1 MQTLWFWIVS
11 LMIAIYAML
20 DGYDFGAGILHRF
33 VAKTD
38 QERRDVLAAIGPYW
52 DANEVWLIAG
62 AASLYVSFPRVL
74 AASFSGLYLAM
85 YLVLWTLILR
95 GIAIEF
101 RSHVKDDLWRSFWDS
116 VFVLASTLMPLF
128 LGAALGNVIRGVPL
142 DAERHFS
149 LPLFT
154 HFGTGSPAGI
164 LDWYTVLV
172 SLFVFVT
179 IASHGAFFLAWK
191 TQGRVHAR
199 CRSIG
204 LPLWCVATVLGVA
217 VTIATA
223 TVSPGTYENL
233 PRAPLAWLGLSLFV
247 ISIVIVFVARY
258 RGKDL
263 VAFLGSSAFI
273 FGILFATAGT
283 MFPVMLR
290 STVDPGFSLTA
301 YNASSSRNA
310 LVASAK
316 WWFLG
321 IPLVLAY
328 FAIVFRLH
336 RGKVK
341 ARDDGSGY

>member
-1 MQTLWFWIVS
+1 MQSLWFWIVS
-11 LMIAIYAML
+11 LMIATYAML

-33 VAKTD
+33 VARTD

-74 AASFSGLYLAM
+74 AASFSGLYMAM

-116 VFVLASTLMPLF
+116 VFVFASTLMPLF

-142 DAERHFS
+142 DADRHFS

-154 HFGTGSPAGI
+154 HFGTQNPIGI

-172 SLFVFVT
+172 SLFVFLT

-191 TQGRVHAR
+191 TQGTVHAR

-204 LPLWCVATVLGVA
+204 LPLWCLATTFGIV
-217 VTIATA
+217 VTFATA
-223 TVSPGTYENL
+223 KVSSATYENFA
-233 PRAPLAWLGLSLFV
+233 RAPLAWLGLALFV
-247 ISIVIVFVARY
+247 AGAVVVFVAHA

-263 VAFLGSSAFI
+263 AAFVGSSVFI
-273 FGILFATAGT
+273 FGILVATAGT

-290 STVDPGFSLTA
+290 STVDPAFSLTA

-336 RGKVK
+336 RGKVS